1 MRGRF
6 AALTLL
12 LLIAAGCQFQLAI
25 KPIGS
30 PKPNEVKA
38 AAQKPVPAPGA
49 SVLSA
54 KLDQR
59 LRGGRRVRKSV
70 RVAPRRGRRWPR
82 ERMSHCPGDR
92 AEHRCCST

>member
-38 AAQKPVPAPGA
+38 AAQKSVPGSWVIRPFRETRPATSLAGDESGRACESPHG
-49 SVLSA
+49 V
-54 KLDQR
+54 
-59 LRGGRRVRKSV
+59 GGDGL
-70 RVAPRRGRRWPR
+70 AN
-82 ERMSHCPGDR
+82 E
-92 AEHRCCST
+92 